1 MSDRPVQTD
10 VVVIGAGV
18 AGMEAALLSAAAG
31 RRCYLVE
38 NTSATGGMVIKCE
51 EVFANLE
58 CATCMI
64 APKQQEVL
72 QTDLVELLTLSE
84 VVAVEGTPGD
94 FTVTVRQRAGFVDPD
109 ACIGCG
115 TCFEAC
121 PVALPNEFEE
131 NLAERKA
138 ISVPC
143 AGALPNV
150 PYVDTA
156 HCLRFIKNQDCTAC
170 QEACVFE
177 AIDFSQKP
185 VDRELH
191 VGAVVVAT
199 GFSMPPGESLKGY
212 GYGEIPGVYTAYEFE
227 RLFASN
233 GPTGGEI
240 VLRDGS
246 VPASAAIV
254 HCVGSDDT
262 WRCAPVC
269 SMYPLKFPHYFKKK
283 LPETKLYELHDG
295 LCMPGKSYQNF
306 FTQTKEHGVQFI
318 RARAVKTAAANGKV
332 SLRYVAEDSS
342 KETIEVDMVIL
353 GPVMEPS
360 QGTIEMA
367 KRLKLPQ
374 DEAGFLATE
383 DPVLAPVSSPR
394 EGIYVVGC
402 ARWPTDIQGAVAQ
415 AEAAVGR
422 ILASQAEG

>member
-1 MSDRPVQTD
+1 MTDTSVQTD

-38 NTSATGGMVIKCE
+38 KTSATGGMVIKCE

-72 QTDLVELLTLSE
+72 QNDLIELYTLSD
-84 VVAVEGTPGD
+84 VVAVKGTPGD
-94 FTVTVRQRAGFVDPD
+94 FTVTVRRRAGFVDPE

-115 TCFEAC
+115 SCFEAC

-150 PYVDTA
+150 PYIDTD
-156 HCLRFIKNQDCTAC
+156 HCVRFTKKQECTAC

-177 AIDFSQKP
+177 AIDFSQES
-185 VDRELH
+185 VEQELH
-191 VGAVVVAT
+191 AGAVIVAT
-199 GFSMPPGESLKGY
+199 GFSMPPGERLQRY
-212 GYGEIPGVYTAYEFE
+212 GYGKIPGVYTAYEFE

-240 VLRDGS
+240 VLRDGT

-254 HCVGSDDT
+254 HCVGSDEKQ
-262 WRCAPVC
+262 RCAPVC
-269 SMYPLKFPHYFKKK
+269 AMYPFKFSHYFKKK
-283 LPETKLYELHDG
+283 LPETELYEFHDG
-295 LCMPGKSYQNF
+295 LCMPGKSYQSF
-306 FTQTKEHGVQFI
+306 FTQTKEYGVQFI
-318 RARAVKTAAANGKV
+318 RARELKTAAVNGKV
-332 SLRYVAEDSS
+332 SVQYVAEDSS
-342 KETIEVDMVIL
+342 KKTLEVDMVIL

-360 QGTIEMA
+360 RGTVEVA
-367 KRLKLPQ
+367 KLLKLPQ

-383 DPVLAPVSSPR
+383 DPVLAPVSSSR

-422 ILASQAEG
+422 ILASQAEE

>member
-1 MSDRPVQTD
+1 MSDKTIQTD
-10 VVVIGAGV
+10 VVVVGAGV
-18 AGMEAALLSAAAG
+18 AGMEAALLLAAAG

-38 NTSATGGMVIKCE
+38 RTSATGGMVIKCE

-72 QTDLVELLTLSE
+72 QNTLIELLTLSE
-84 VVAVEGTPGD
+84 LIGIKGTPGD
-94 FTVTVRQRAGFVDPD
+94 FTVRVRRKASYVDPD

-115 TCFEAC
+115 ACFEAC

-150 PYVDTA
+150 PYIDTE
-156 HCLRFIKNQDCTAC
+156 HCVRFTTNDECTAC

-177 AIDFSQKP
+177 AIDFSQETTE
-185 VDRELH
+185 RELH
-191 VGAVVVAT
+191 VGAVIVAT
-199 GFSMPPGESLKGY
+199 GFSMPSGKSLQSY
-212 GYGEIPGVYTAYEFE
+212 GCGKLPGVYTAYEFE

-240 VLRDGS
+240 VLRDGTA
-246 VPASAAIV
+246 PTSAAIV
-254 HCVGSDDT
+254 HCVGSDEKK
-262 WRCAPVC
+262 RCAPVC
-269 SMYPLKFPHYFKKK
+269 SMYPLKFSHYFRKK
-283 LPETKLYELHDG
+283 LPDTQLFEFHDG
-295 LCMPGKSYQNF
+295 LCMPGKAYQNF
-306 FTQTKEHGVQFI
+306 FNQTREHGVQFI
-318 RARAVKTAAANGKV
+318 RARELKTAPSNGKV
-332 SLRYVAEDSS
+332 SIQYVTENAA
-342 KETIEVDMVIL
+342 KETLEVDMLIL

-360 QGTIEMA
+360 RGTVEVA
-367 KRLKLPQ
+367 KLLKLPQ
-374 DEAGFLATE
+374 DEAGFLAAE
-383 DPVLAPVSSPR
+383 DPVLAPVSSAR
-394 EGIYVVGC
+394 EGVYVVGC

-422 ILASQAEG
+422 VLASQAEE